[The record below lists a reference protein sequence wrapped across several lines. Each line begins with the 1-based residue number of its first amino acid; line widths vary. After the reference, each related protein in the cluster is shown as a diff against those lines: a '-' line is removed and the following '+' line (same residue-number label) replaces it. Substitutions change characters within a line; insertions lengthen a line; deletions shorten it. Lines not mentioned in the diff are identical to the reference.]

1 MQSCPHCH
9 SKSIIKKNFYYV
21 KHARSQFR
29 RYYCKSCN
37 KTFSSRTISPT
48 YRQLKPFLNMPI
60 FSFIVSG
67 NTQSRI
73 AKLVGCSQT
82 TVARKL
88 VWLSKHIKDL
98 EYNENDC
105 RHLQIDEME
114 TIEHTKLKPLTIPL
128 CVSESYKILGVGV
141 GRIPAKGHLA
151 EISRKK
157 YGIRTNE
164 RQDVLEKLFINI
176 KLKLNCK
183 PISITTDA
191 HPIYKELVRKHFP
204 KTLHVIVNS
213 NERVKKKR
221 ELLYTAEQKK
231 LFDPMFALN
240 QRCAMLRSDLRRLT
254 RRSWC
259 TTKRVE
265 NLLSQLEL
273 YQVYNNT
280 QIAAK

>member
-1 MQSCPHCH
+1 
-9 SKSIIKKNFYYV
+9 
-21 KHARSQFR
+21 
-29 RYYCKSCN
+29 
-37 KTFSSRTISPT
+37 
-48 YRQLKPFLNMPI
+48 MPI
-60 FSFIVSG
+60 FNFIVSG

-73 AKLVGCSQT
+73 AKLIGCSPT

-88 VWLSKHIKDL
+88 LWLNKHVRDL
-98 EYNENDC
+98 KHTEHDC

-128 CVSESYKILGVGV
+128 CVSSTYKILGVGV

-151 EISRKK
+151 EMSRKK
-157 YGIRTNE
+157 YGLRANE
-164 RQDVLEKLFINI
+164 RQTVLEKLFKDI
-176 KLKLNCK
+176 KLTLRN
-183 PISITTDA
+183 PPTSITTDA
-191 HPIYKELVRKHFP
+191 HPIYKELVKKYFP

-213 NERVKKKR
+213 SERVKKKR

-265 NLLSQLEL
+265 NLLGQLEL
-273 YQVYNNT
+273 YQVYNNSQNT
-280 QIAAK
+280 TK